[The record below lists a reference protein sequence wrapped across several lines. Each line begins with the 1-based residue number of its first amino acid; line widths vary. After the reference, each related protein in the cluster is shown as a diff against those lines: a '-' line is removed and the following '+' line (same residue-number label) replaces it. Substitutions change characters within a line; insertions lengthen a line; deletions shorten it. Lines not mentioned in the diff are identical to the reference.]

1 MGFRIPASVRSNP
14 GWTLLP
20 LRAFLAFTF
29 LYAGLSKIGD
39 RSFFDDSD
47 PSSMHSTVVAVK
59 GNSPIGGLLQPVADH
74 SLLFGLPMALG
85 EVAVGIGML
94 LGLFSRLVAIGGMV
108 LALSLFLTVSWGADP
123 WYTGADIV
131 YVFAFTPILLAG
143 ATPFSVDE
151 WLARA
156 REQHPGVSADRTR
169 RAVLIG
175 GAAVAG
181 LVTVGA
187 ASLFR
192 GHKSADAAADPTP
205 SATGSG
211 PTSAGAIISAAS
223 VPVGGAAAGKDPK
236 SGEEIWVL
244 QLDAD
249 NYTAYNAT
257 CPHQQ
262 CAVKFIS
269 KSKGFTCPC
278 HNSMF
283 DSSGKVTQGPAT
295 RGLTKVNVTESE
307 GQILEA

>member
-1 MGFRIPASVRSNP
+1 MSFRIPDSARSNP
-14 GWTLLP
+14 AWTLLP
-20 LRAFLAFTF
+20 LRGFLAFTF
-29 LYAGLSKIGD
+29 LYAGLSKIGN

-59 GNSPIGGLLQPVADH
+59 ATSPIGGLLQPVVDH

-94 LGLFSRLVAIGGMV
+94 LGLFSRLAALGGMV

-156 REQHPGVSADRTR
+156 REQHPGESADRTR
-169 RAVLIG
+169 RAVLVG

-192 GHKSADAAADPTP
+192 GTKSAEAAAEPAPADT
-205 SATGSG
+205 SATTGG
-211 PTSAGAIISAAS
+211 AAIIAASS
-223 VPVGGAAAGKDPK
+223 VPVGGGAAGKDPK
-236 SGEEIWVL
+236 SGDEIWVL

-262 CAVKFIS
+262 CAVKFLS
-269 KSKGFTCPC
+269 KSKGFACPC
-278 HNSMF
+278 HNSTF

-295 RGLTKVNVTESE
+295 KGLTKVAVTESG
-307 GQILEA
+307 GQIVQS